1 MTQAFNLSQFANKVD
16 STGKADLTTAVTGTL
31 PVANGGTGVTSPG
44 TSGNLL
50 TSNGTSWVS
59 SAPPSTGVTSFNTR
73 TGSVTLSSSDVTTA
87 LTFTPVSTD
96 LGYNAVGSLCF
107 CRGPT
112 SVSSGST
119 YAGSSLYPASGA
131 EDTIS
136 GVLTYSYSSTS
147 LSGTWRALG
156 YGSSYFGIVANK
168 YTIFQRIA

>member
-44 TSGNLL
+44 ASGNIL

-59 SAPPSTGVTSFNTR
+59 STPSGVSSFNTR

-87 LTFTPVSTD
+87 LTFTPLSTD
-96 LGYNAVGSLCF
+96 IGYNAVGSLCF
-107 CRGPT
+107 CKGPT
-112 SVSSGST
+112 SVTSGST
-119 YAGSSLYPASGA
+119 YAGSGLYPAGA
-131 EDTIS
+131 VEDTYS
-136 GVLTYSYSSTS
+136 GILSPTSSSTS

-156 YGSSYFGIVANK
+156 TGSSMSYKIF
-168 YTIFQRIA
+168 TLFQRIA

>member
-31 PVANGGTGVTSPG
+31 PVANGGTGLTSPG

-59 SAPPSTGVTSFNTR
+59 SAPLSTGVTSFNTR
-73 TGSVTLSSSDVTTA
+73 TGAVTLSSSDVTTA

-107 CRGPT
+107 AGKTGSGNPLFA
-112 SVSSGST
+112 SGST
-119 YAGSSLYPASGA
+119 YAGS
-131 EDTIS
+131 TIKPFGIGS
-136 GVLTYSYSSTS
+136 EMYGSA
-147 LSGTWRALG
+147 LSGTWRCLG
-156 YGSSYFGIVANK
+156 YIANMASYDTA
-168 YTIFQRIA
+168 TLFQRIA